1 MEVEKRRST
10 LEQPRTAEVRAF
22 LICDIRGYSTFT
34 SQRGDEAAAH
44 LAMTF
49 AGLAGDAVVARGG
62 RVLGLRGDEAFAAF
76 TSARQAVKAGLEI
89 DLACAEES
97 AAHPDFPIP
106 VGIGIDFG
114 EAVPVEDGYRGAAIN
129 MAARLCSK
137 AVAGQVLVTRNVVD
151 AAGELEGITFEDRGT
166 AVVKGFGEPVA
177 TYEPV
182 ATALP
187 DQREAGREGRA
198 PGGARGF
205 LPIELDE
212 PLPVVGRDAE
222 MAWLRGTWRQAR
234 RGCGRVILVTGP
246 AGIGKTRLAAA
257 FASVVYADGGSVRYA
272 GAGGAASAETISAI
286 REACATSLPGLWVL
300 DDLGI
305 YRESVASLSASLHEI
320 ESGPALVLGLL
331 RDVGGDPAV
340 ARLIEA
346 VDVNDDGRREL
357 APLDEHGVRAIAR
370 SYVIDVADLPAEQ
383 ILRASGGV
391 PSRVHELVVDW
402 SRDEA
407 ARRLAAAAKWLEAG
421 RSRQAEGLRFAD
433 NMIALKLRRI
443 YDTATREQLA
453 GVCPYKG
460 LGTFEESDAAYFFG
474 REQLVGELAARS
486 VGFGLLGVVGPS
498 GSGKSSLVLAGL
510 LPSLAAGL
518 LPGSERWGRAVLRPG
533 ARPVAELDSALSGA
547 EHGERLV
554 LVVDQFEEVFTTSAD
569 PAEQEAFIGRL
580 VELAS
585 DPAVAVAVTIRADYT
600 GHCSLY
606 PEFAEL
612 LAANL
617 VLVGPMT
624 GDQLRRAIE
633 LPARRVGLRVESA
646 LVDALVAE
654 VQDEPGGLPLLS
666 TALVQLW
673 QERSDGWL
681 RYDAYLRGGG
691 VRSAVA
697 RLAESSYE
705 QLSERERETAMTVF
719 VRLVGRGAGNG
730 EGDAAVRRRVPLSE
744 FDVDRDP
751 TVASVLSTL
760 TRDRLL
766 TQDEGLVEIA
776 HEALIR
782 EWPRFAGWLRDDAAG
797 QELRGHL
804 TQAAGQWSG
813 RGRDPGDLYR
823 GARLSAALD
832 WSQGH
837 DRALNALEREFL
849 SESRVASERQ
859 LERQRRTNRRLRS
872 LLSGTAVLLVLALVA
887 GLFAVLQRNHA
898 EAVALKS
905 DAERVGTLA
914 QTETNL
920 DLSMLLALAGVKL
933 DNIPETRSDLLAAL
947 ERSPAVIRV
956 VHPSTGEIT
965 GVAISPDGRLMV
977 TGDSDGVVRFEDL
990 RTWAPSGGAVQ
1001 LPSPVLPN
1009 AVRFSPD
1016 GRTVAVASGAG
1027 TLTEIYL
1034 IDVASRTKRLLGSFS
1049 DAVPPI
1055 PDESTAVAF
1064 SPNSAEIAVGLAD
1077 WPIATALTPVSEQV
1091 ALLQASTGRVLWIR
1105 SYHLHPGQSGLQLGF
1120 TPAGVLV
1127 TSAEQGSTDLWDT
1140 RAGRIERSF
1149 PDGGRFALSP
1159 DGKLA
1164 AIALN
1169 NPSLV
1174 QQAPTAVALLDLS
1187 TGAVHQLQSLPNN
1200 AWITTLAFTPDGKSL
1215 VGGSQ
1220 GGDVRVWDL
1229 ASGTIAETFTPQ
1241 SGGQVQVAVDPSGR
1255 TVVSGTDNGTVIA
1268 WDLSGQQS
1276 LGRTFAWSTP
1286 ANACPGAPCMAI
1298 NPVGTIMATDEVDGT
1313 VDLVDLRTLRWFATL
1328 PGTDGQVANGLAF
1341 TSDGRQLLTGDAG
1354 GHIVFWDTRTWAA
1367 VRRLRVSR
1375 PIVYLAVS
1383 PDGRLLA
1390 VETQQANATGAQV
1403 QILDVATG
1411 DTERTFNLALAS
1423 TDVFTPGIAFSHD
1436 GTELA
1441 ACCTSPSAVEVMN
1454 VASDRRLFTA
1464 HIAGEAHSLAYSPT
1478 APELAIGSS
1487 NGRIY
1492 LWNTQRGTQ
1501 TAAITA
1507 AASNVVSVAYST
1519 DGKLLAAGL
1528 RDGTS
1533 VLLDRATGETL
1544 GQPFPAEPGALPTLL
1559 FSSNGQL
1566 VINYTGTATI
1576 WPTDL
1581 AALQR
1586 YACQVAGRDITPGE
1600 WSNVLPGQ
1608 PYQHLCPG
1616 ENSSR

>member
-1 MEVEKRRST
+1 MEVEKPRST

-34 SQRGDEAAAH
+34 SQRGDEAAAR

-49 AGLAGDAVVARGG
+49 AGLARDAVAARGG
-62 RVLGLRGDEAFAAF
+62 RVIELRGDEAFAAF
-76 TSARQAVKAGLEI
+76 SSPGQAVRAALEI
-89 DLACAEES
+89 HLACSEES

-106 VGIGIDFG
+106 AGIGIDVG
-114 EAVPVEDGYRGAAIN
+114 EAVPVEGGYRGAAIN
-129 MAARLCSK
+129 MSARLCSK
-137 AVAGQVLVTRNVVD
+137 ASAGQVLVTRKVVE
-151 AAGELEGITFEDRGT
+151 AAGELEDVAFEARGT
-166 AVVKGFGEPVA
+166 VEVKGFEGPVE

-182 ATALP
+182 ATVSSPYGGSATAEVGRQVSAGSLP
-187 DQREAGREGRA
+187 LELEED
-198 PGGARGF
+198 F
-205 LPIELDE
+205 PI
-212 PLPVVGRDAE
+212 VGRDGE
-222 MAWLRGTWRQAR
+222 LAWLRGTWRQAR
-234 RGCGRVILVTGP
+234 RGNGRVVLITGP
-246 AGIGKTRLAAA
+246 AGIGKSRLAAA
-257 FASVVYADGGSVRYA
+257 LASLAQADGALVRYT
-272 GAGGAASAETISAI
+272 GGGGAAGAETLAAI
-286 REACATSLPGLWVL
+286 REACATSLAGVWVL
-300 DDLGI
+300 DDLHL
-305 YRESVASLSASLHEI
+305 YRDCVTSLSASLGEI
-320 ESGPALVLGLL
+320 GSRPALVLGLL
-331 RDVGGDPAV
+331 GDAAGDAV
-340 ARLIEA
+340 TSALVEV
-346 VDVNDDGRREL
+346 VDVRGDGRREL
-357 APLDEHGVRAIAR
+357 APLDVEGVRAIAS
-370 SYVIDVADLPAEQ
+370 SYVTEISDLPGEQ

-391 PSRVHELVVDW
+391 PARVHELVGEW
-402 SRDEA
+402 CRDEV
-407 ARRLAAAAKWLEAG
+407 ARRLAASAEWLAAG
-421 RSRQAEGLRFAD
+421 SSRRAAGLRFAD
-433 NMIALKLRRI
+433 NVIALKLRRI
-443 YDTATREQLA
+443 YDTATRDQRE

-474 REQLVGELAARS
+474 REQLVGELAART
-486 VGFGLLGVVGPS
+486 VGFGVLGVVGPS
-498 GSGKSSLVLAGL
+498 GCGKSSLVLAGL

-518 LPGSERWGRAVLRPG
+518 LPGAERWGHAVMRPG
-533 ARPVAELDSALSGA
+533 SKPVQALDSALSGA
-547 EHGERLV
+547 DRGDRLV
-554 LVVDQFEEVFTTSAD
+554 LVVDQFEEVFTGGGDA
-569 PAEQEAFIGRL
+569 AERSAFIARL
-580 VELAS
+580 VELAG
-585 DPAVAVAVTIRADYT
+585 DPAAVVVVTVRADYT
-600 GHCSLY
+600 GYYAPY
-606 PEFAEL
+606 PELAEL

-617 VLVGPMT
+617 VLVGPMSA
-624 GDQLRRAIE
+624 GQLRRAIE

-654 VQDEPGGLPLLS
+654 VEDEPGGLPLLS
-666 TALVQLW
+666 TALVHLW
-673 QERSDGWL
+673 QARSDGWL
-681 RYDAYLRGGG
+681 RYDAYLRAGG
-691 VRSAVA
+691 VRTAVA

-705 QLSERERETAMTVF
+705 QLSESEREVAMSVF
-719 VRLVGRGAGNG
+719 VRLVGQG
-730 EGDAAVRRRVPLSE
+730 EGEAAVRRRVPISE
-744 FDVDRDP
+744 FDVDLDP
-751 TVASVLSTL
+751 TVASVLSKL

-766 TQDEGLVEIA
+766 TQGEGMVEIA

-782 EWPRFAGWLRDDAAG
+782 EWPRFAGWLKDDAAG

-804 TQAAGQWSG
+804 THTARQWSEH
-813 RGRDPGDLYR
+813 GRDPGDLYR

-832 WSQGH
+832 WAQTR
-837 DRALNALEREFL
+837 DRSLNALEREFL
-849 SESRVASERQ
+849 SRSRAASEQQ
-859 LERQRRTNRRLRS
+859 LERQRRTNRRLRG
-872 LLSGTAVLLVLALVA
+872 LLTGTAVLLVVALIA

-914 QTETNL
+914 QTQTNL

-977 TGDSDGVVRFEDL
+977 TGDSDGAVRFEDL
-990 RTWAPSGGAVQ
+990 RTWTPSGGAVQ

-1009 AVRFSPD
+1009 AMRFSPD

-1049 DAVPPI
+1049 GAVPPI
-1055 PDESTAVAF
+1055 PYGSTAVAF
-1064 SPNSAEIAVGLAD
+1064 SPDSAEIAVGLAD
-1077 WPIATALTPVSEQV
+1077 WPIATASTPVSERV
-1091 ALLQASTGRVLWIR
+1091 ALLQASTGRVRWIR
-1105 SYHLHPGQSGLQLGF
+1105 PYHLHPGQSQLQLAF

-1159 DGKLA
+1159 NGNLA

-1174 QQAPTAVALLDLS
+1174 QPTPTAVVLLDLS
-1187 TGAVHQLQSLPNN
+1187 TGAVHQLQSLPDNT
-1200 AWITTLAFTPDGKSL
+1200 WITTLAFTPDGKSL

-1220 GGDVRVWDL
+1220 DGDVRVWDL
-1229 ASGTIAETFTPQ
+1229 ASGTIAETFTSQ

-1276 LGRTFAWSTP
+1276 LGRTLAWNTP
-1286 ANACPGAPCMAI
+1286 ANSCPDAPCMAI
-1298 NPVGTIMATDEVDGT
+1298 NPAGTIMATDEADGT

-1328 PGTDGQVANGLAF
+1328 PATGGQVANGLAF
-1341 TSDGRQLLTGDAG
+1341 TPDGRQLLTGDTG
-1354 GHIVFWDTRTWAA
+1354 GHIVFWDTKTWAA

-1375 PIVYLAVS
+1375 PIVSLAIS
-1383 PDGRLLA
+1383 PDGTLLA
-1390 VETQQANATGAQV
+1390 VETQQANATSAQV

-1411 DTERTFNLALAS
+1411 DTERTFNLARAG
-1423 TDVFTPGIAFSHD
+1423 TNIITTGIAFSHD

-1441 ACCTSPSAVEVMN
+1441 ACCTSPSTVEVMN
-1454 VASDRRLFTA
+1454 VASGRQLFTA
-1464 HIAGEAHSLAYSPT
+1464 HVAGDAYSLAYSPT

-1492 LWNTQRGTQ
+1492 LWNTQRGSQ
-1501 TAAITA
+1501 TAAIIA

-1544 GQPFPAEPGALPTLL
+1544 GQPFPAEPGAVPVLL

-1566 VINYTGTATI
+1566 VINYTDTATI
-1576 WPTDL
+1576 WPTGL
-1581 AALQR
+1581 AAWER
-1586 YACQVAGRDITPGE
+1586 FACQVAGRDITPAE
-1600 WSNVLPGQ
+1600 WSSVLPGR
-1608 PYQHLCPG
+1608 PYQHLCPSL
-1616 ENSSR
+1616 SSTASP